1 MGAAGTKLK
10 LKVTGGN
17 ALGTEL
23 QVEGELLIGR
33 EAAGEGKLGDDLEIS
48 RRHALISR
56 SEQGQFTIADLGS
69 TNGTIVNGRKI
80 TGSEALYPGDTI
92 EVGASKLVVQVTT
105 MPTPPG
111 GREPDPTESSPPR
124 PAEVPAADAG
134 AATEGSLPPPLSLR
148 IDVDLASGEA
158 VLAIDEASEPI
169 RLVHRDGRWHLAG

>member
-1 MGAAGTKLK
+1 MGAVGTKLK

-23 QVEGELLIGR
+23 QVDDELLIGR
-33 EAAGEGKLGDDLEIS
+33 EATGEGKLGDDLEIS
-48 RRHALISR
+48 RRHAKISR
-56 SEQGQFTIADLGS
+56 SGQGEFTIADLGS

-105 MPTPPG
+105 VATPE
-111 GREPDPTESSPPR
+111 GRAEQDPTEQSPPK
-124 PAEVPAADAG
+124 
-134 AATEGSLPPPLSLR
+134 ATEEASLPPPLSLR

-169 RLVHRDGRWHLAG
+169 RLVHTDGRWHLAP

>member
-1 MGAAGTKLK
+1 MSAAGTKLK

-23 QVEGELLIGR
+23 QVEDELLIGR
-33 EAAGEGKLGDDLEIS
+33 EAPGEGKLGDDLEIS
-48 RRHALISR
+48 RRHARISR
-56 SEQGQFTIADLGS
+56 SEQGEFAIEDLDS

-80 TGSEALYPGDTI
+80 AAAEVLYPGDTI

-105 MPTPPG
+105 VSHPAEGAP
-111 GREPDPTESSPPR
+111 EPTEPSPPQ
-124 PAEVPAADAG
+124 
-134 AATEGSLPPPLSLR
+134 ATETAGLPPPLSLR

-169 RLVHRDGRWHLAG
+169 KLVHKDGRWHLAP